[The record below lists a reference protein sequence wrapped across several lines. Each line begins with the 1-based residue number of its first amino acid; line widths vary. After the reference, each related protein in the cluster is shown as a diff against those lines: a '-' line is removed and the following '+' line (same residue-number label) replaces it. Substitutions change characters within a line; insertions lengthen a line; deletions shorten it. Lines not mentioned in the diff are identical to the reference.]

1 MSPTNGPFDPETLA
15 LLKAVFEEACAQVPP
30 HRRTHEMR
38 SALAVCILKH
48 AARGER
54 DPARL
59 RTCALTETI
68 KSQPSPAMPSRRST
82 RAWRAEYRNQ

>member
-1 MSPTNGPFDPETLA
+1 MSFTNGPFDPETLA
-15 LLKAVFEEACAQVPP
+15 LLKAVFEEACVLVPP

-48 AARGER
+48 AAKGER
-54 DPARL
+54 DPTRL

-68 KSQPSPAMPSRRST
+68 ESQPSPAMPSRRFT
-82 RAWRAEYRNQ
+82 RARLGKHRNR

>member
-1 MSPTNGPFDPETLA
+1 MSATNRPFDSETLA
-15 LLKAVFEEACAQVPP
+15 LLKAVFEEACALLPR

-48 AARGER
+48 AAKGER

-59 RTCALTETI
+59 RMCALTETI
-68 KSQPSPAMPSRRST
+68 KSQPSPAVPSRRPT
-82 RAWRAEYRNQ
+82 RAWRAEYRSQ